1 MQGQSKLL
9 TGVIVGAGAMYL
21 LDPDRGARRRSLL
34 RDRGIQ
40 VGHKLRAKGVQSLDG
55 FEQDSE
61 SETEGTRPNWP
72 PATRLAV
79 GTLGSLVALQGSRT
93 RGLQGQVLS
102 LVGVGLVTRAAV
114 NLPARRLITLG
125 RGGRAITVE
134 KTLLVGAPSDR
145 VWELWSNF
153 EEFPRFMAHLR
164 EVRKIEEGLSHWVAV
179 GPAGAP
185 AEWEAIVTDWVPG
198 QFIGWRSVENSP
210 IETSGQV
217 RLSPISDREHQI
229 DVQLTYT
236 PPAGAAGHVLASLLG
251 TDPKRAVDED
261 LLRLK
266 SLLEEQQASVG
277 EEPLRLQEEG
287 SGSGK
292 PTGRT
297 KKTSTRKM

>member
-40 VGHKLRAKGVQSLDG
+40 VGHKLRANGLHSLEG
-55 FEQDSE
+55 FERDSE
-61 SETEGTRPNWP
+61 SEAEGARPNWR

-79 GTLGSLVALQGSRT
+79 GALGSLVAVQGSRT

-153 EEFPRFMAHLR
+153 EDFPRFMAHLR
-164 EVRKIEEGLSHWVAV
+164 EVRKIEEGRSHWVAV
-179 GPAGAP
+179 GPAGVP

-198 QFIGWRSVENSP
+198 QFIGWCSVEDSP
-210 IETSGQV
+210 VETSGQV
-217 RLSPISDREHQI
+217 RLRPVSDRETQI

-236 PPAGAAGHVLASLLG
+236 PLVGAAGQALASLLG
-251 TDPKRAVDED
+251 ANPKRAVDED
-261 LLRLK
+261 LRRLK
-266 SLLEEQQASVG
+266 SLLEDQQAGVG
-277 EEPLRLQEEG
+277 EETIPLQEGAE
-287 SGSGK
+287 SGK
-292 PTGRT
+292 PTGRA
-297 KKTSTRKM
+297 KKPSSRKK

>member
-1 MQGQSKLL
+1 
-9 TGVIVGAGAMYL
+9 
-21 LDPDRGARRRSLL
+21 
-34 RDRGIQ
+34 
-40 VGHKLRAKGVQSLDG
+40 
-55 FEQDSE
+55 
-61 SETEGTRPNWP
+61 
-72 PATRLAV
+72 
-79 GTLGSLVALQGSRT
+79 
-93 RGLQGQVLS
+93 VLS

-153 EEFPRFMAHLR
+153 EDFPRFMAHLR

-217 RLSPISDREHQI
+217 RLSPISDRETQI

-236 PPAGAAGHVLASLLG
+236 PPAGAAGYVLASLLG
-251 TDPKRAVDED
+251 ADPKRAVDED

-266 SLLEEQQASVG
+266 SLLEDQQASVG
-277 EEPLRLQEEG
+277 EETLRLQEEV

-292 PTGRT
+292 PTRRT
-297 KKTSTRKM
+297 KKTSSRKK